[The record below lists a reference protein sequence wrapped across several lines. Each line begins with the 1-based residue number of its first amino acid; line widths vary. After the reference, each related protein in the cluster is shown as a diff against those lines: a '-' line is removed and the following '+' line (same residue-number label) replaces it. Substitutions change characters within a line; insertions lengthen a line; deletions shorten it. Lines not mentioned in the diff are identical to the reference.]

1 MHARPARCVMH
12 VVFGMHGPAHGGA
25 VWAGGH
31 CATAKRHWR
40 GAGWGRQSCER
51 EQHPAQRTVHGLLV
65 LIDASCRWSPRM
77 PPGRCPP
84 SSSLCLQERL
94 HHQVAWLRAR
104 TVIRAHSP
112 AYNGI
117 TWSLLHLAAVQ
128 HSALRTPRRR
138 AHRDLLPL
146 LTHLL
151 RLRPGP
157 GHALSSPRKREG
169 QIAYCSAATND
180 LNSRPYHYC
189 ISLRHSLT
197 PEGVRTCRVVVVT
210 PGRWRRGSED
220 EPSRHSLVP
229 PRTNNEL
236 THWSPTM
243 WPHVRHECGS
253 AATGAARVKR
263 VDPAPPGG

>member
-128 HSALRTPRRR
+128 HSALRTPHS
-138 AHRDLLPL
+138 APP
-146 LTHLL
+146 
-151 RLRPGP
+151 RP
-157 GHALSSPRKREG
+157 SRSPTPS
-169 QIAYCSAATND
+169 YPPAATAT
-180 LNSRPYHYC
+180 RAWTCPQ
-189 ISLRHSLT
+189 LT
-197 PEGVRTCRVVVVT
+197 QKE
-210 PGRWRRGSED
+210 RGTD
-220 EPSRHSLVP
+220 RLLQRCH
-229 PRTNNEL
+229 
-236 THWSPTM
+236 
-243 WPHVRHECGS
+243 
-253 AATGAARVKR
+253 K
-263 VDPAPPGG
+263 